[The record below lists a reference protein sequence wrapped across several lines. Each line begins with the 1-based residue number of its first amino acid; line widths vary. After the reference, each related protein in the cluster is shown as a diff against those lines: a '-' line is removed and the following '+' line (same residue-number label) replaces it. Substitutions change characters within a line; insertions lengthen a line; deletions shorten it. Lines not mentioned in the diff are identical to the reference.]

1 MHVVFCQEKLK
12 GPVVYVIFIC
22 ELLPGEDKRPE
33 VFVSYCMF
41 YYVLGLSLWG
51 VSNFRPC
58 GVVVN
63 CVVLIVVQ
71 VERDWLHDF
80 YCC

>member
-1 MHVVFCQEKLK
+1 LHV
-12 GPVVYVIFIC
+12 
-22 ELLPGEDKRPE
+22 LLCTWT
-33 VFVSYCMF
+33 VT
-41 YYVLGLSLWG
+41 LG